1 MQKAGPL
8 KKRAINVSVDPEL
21 AAEAKAA
28 GLNLS
33 GVLEAA
39 LRIELKA
46 RREAQWRDEN
56 RAAIEES
63 NRYFEE
69 HGSPLDKYRAW

>member
-1 MQKAGPL
+1 MQKASQP

-39 LRIELKA
+39 LRAELKA
-46 RREAQWRDEN
+46 HRETKWREEN
-56 RAAIEES
+56 KAAIEES
-63 NRYFEE
+63 NRYFEK
-69 HGSPLDKYRAW
+69 HGSPLDKYQVW